1 MSNRPG
7 RQPSAAPAARTGA
20 GRRDKLSTPA
30 KAAVLVLAGLA
41 VAALVIAVT
50 AGTDRDDSADTEI
63 GVAQTAPVEV
73 IGDPLPRYEGA
84 QPDPAVGVMAPR
96 VLGSG
101 FDDAKH
107 SIRPGDG
114 RAKVIAFFAHW
125 CPHCQRELPRLTAW
139 LADNDLPAGVDLVA
153 VNTAVADDRDNYP
166 PSAWFETEGWT
177 LPVLRDSPAT
187 EIAEGYGLSSFPY
200 TVVLNGAGAVVA
212 RVSGELSTPQWE
224 TLLATAASAAT
235 TG

>member
-7 RQPSAAPAARTGA
+7 RQPSTGPAARTGA
-20 GRRDKLSTPA
+20 SPRGKLSTPV
-30 KAAVLVLAGLA
+30 KAAVIVLAGLA

-50 AGTDRDDSADTEI
+50 AGTDRDDADTES

-73 IGDPLPRYEGA
+73 IGDPLPRHDGA
-84 QPDPAVGVMAPR
+84 QPDPAVGVTAPR

-107 SIRPGDG
+107 SVRPGDG

-125 CPHCQRELPRLTAW
+125 CPHCRRELPRMTAW
-139 LADNDLPAGVDLVA
+139 LADNDLPPGVDLVA

-166 PSAWFETEGWT
+166 PSAWFEAEGWT
-177 LPVLRDSPAT
+177 LPVLRDSPDT
-187 EIAEGYGLSSFPY
+187 EIAEAYGLRSFPY
-200 TVVLNGAGAVVA
+200 TVVLNGAGAVVV
-212 RVSGELSTPQWE
+212 RVSGELSTAQWE
-224 TLLATAASAAT
+224 ALLATAAST

>member
-7 RQPSAAPAARTGA
+7 RQPSAGPAARTGA
-20 GRRDKLSTPA
+20 GDRGKLSTPA
-30 KAAVLVLAGLA
+30 KAAVIVLVGLA

-50 AGTDRDDSADTEI
+50 AGTDRDDAES

-73 IGDPLPRYEGA
+73 IGNPLPRHDGT
-84 QPDPAVGVMAPR
+84 QPDRAVGATAPR

-101 FDDAKH
+101 FDDTKH

-114 RAKVIAFFAHW
+114 RSKVIAFFAHW

-139 LADNDLPAGVDLVA
+139 LADNELPAGVDLVA

-166 PSAWFETEGWT
+166 PSAWFKTEGWT
-177 LPVLRDSPAT
+177 LPVLRDSPDT
-187 EIAEGYGLSSFPY
+187 EIAEAYGLRSFPY
-200 TVVLNGAGAVVA
+200 TVVLNGTGAVVV

-224 TLLATAASAAT
+224 ALLTTAAST

>member
-7 RQPSAAPAARTGA
+7 RQPSAGPTARTGA
-20 GRRDKLSTPA
+20 GPRGKLSTPA
-30 KAAVLVLAGLA
+30 RAAVIVLAGLA

-50 AGTDRDDSADTEI
+50 AGTDRDDTES

-73 IGDPLPRYEGA
+73 IGDPLPRDDGT
-84 QPDPAVGVMAPR
+84 QSDRAVGVTAPR

-114 RAKVIAFFAHW
+114 RSKVIAFFAHW

-153 VNTAVADDRDNYP
+153 VNTAVADDRGNYP
-166 PSAWFETEGWT
+166 PSAWFKTEGWT
-177 LPVLRDSPAT
+177 LPVLRDSPDT
-187 EIAEGYGLSSFPY
+187 EIAEAYGLRSFPF
-200 TVVLNGAGAVVA
+200 TVVLNGAGAVVV

-224 TLLATAASAAT
+224 ALLATAASTA
-235 TG
+235 G

>member
-7 RQPSAAPAARTGA
+7 RQSSGRPAAQTGTD
-20 GRRDKLSTPA
+20 RRGKLSTPV
-30 KAAVLVLAGLA
+30 KGAVVVLAGLA

-50 AGTDRDDSADTEI
+50 AGTDRDNATDADAES

-73 IGDPLPRYEGA
+73 IGDPLPRYDGA
-84 QPDPAVGVMAPR
+84 QPDPAAGAMAPR
-96 VLGSG
+96 VLGTG
-101 FDDAKH
+101 FDGAKH
-107 SIRPGDG
+107 SVRPGDG

-125 CPHCQRELPRLTAW
+125 CPHCQRELPRMTAW
-139 LADNDLPAGVDLVA
+139 LADNALPAGVDLVA

-187 EIAEGYGLSSFPY
+187 EIADAYGLRSFPY

-212 RVSGELSTPQWE
+212 RVSGELNTPQWE
-224 TLLATAASAAT
+224 ALLTTAAATA
-235 TG
+235 G